1 MSLTC
6 LPRRPAVAY
15 LRLVRP
21 MSIDELTA
29 ALITA
34 GVPVAFAVFV
44 WLRRELR
51 CIPWART
58 AAVIA
63 AASGIGAASLSFIAS
78 HANALD
84 LTRDVRLVLLA
95 SKHTLNGVF
104 AGIVICVLLSKPLA
118 KTPE

>member
-1 MSLTC
+1 MT
-6 LPRRPAVAY
+6 
-15 LRLVRP
+15 
-21 MSIDELTA
+21 IDELTA

-34 GVPVAFAVFV
+34 GVPVAFAAFV

-58 AAVIA
+58 AAVVA
-63 AASGIGAASLSFIAS
+63 AASGISAASLSFVAS
-78 HANALD
+78 RADTLD
-84 LTRDVRLVLLA
+84 LTRHTYLVLLA

-104 AGIVICVLLSKPLA
+104 AGIVICVLLSKPWT